1 MKMTPTY
8 QTCYYKQCLLERG
21 AQSISAFIPEQF
33 AIKNRIL
40 KLKINNKWENG
51 FLVKNV
57 YEHTKLAESDLPERK

>member
-1 MKMTPTY
+1 MTLK
-8 QTCYYKQCLLERG
+8 TCYYKQCLLINKNE
-21 AQSISAFIPEQF
+21 SITAFIPEQF

-40 KLKINNKWENG
+40 KLKIKNRWKNG